1 MMCIYAYSN
10 SDMIF
15 FYYSTIQY
23 FCRGVITKK
32 VTFSGSLVACWKKP
46 VYEDTCVK
54 NDEGSTYQELEL
66 PEIAYQNTTAN

>member
-10 SDMIF
+10 SDTIF
-15 FYYSTIQY
+15 FIILQY
-23 FCRGVITKK
+23 NIFCRGVITKR

-46 VYEDTCVK
+46 VYGDTYVK